1 MYEWG
6 SVGRKN
12 ELSSVLQRLDFGL
25 PDMTPEGVA
34 AARSSTQPVGE
45 PQQRII
51 EMLEGRLRC
60 VFKRG
65 TLWHE
70 CEVNMIQFSQIPGGQ
85 CLGHHHDRRD
95 KWQEGIA
102 SVAWSSST
110 GEDDERGART
120 VDARPPVP
128 GQQPPELPARWYS
141 QLISALAPALS

>member
-45 PQQRII
+45 QQQRII
-51 EMLEGRLRC
+51 EMLESRMRQ
-60 VFKRG
+60 VFKHG
-65 TLWHE
+65 TLWRDS
-70 CEVNMIQFSQIPGGQ
+70 EVNMIQLSQIPAGQ

-102 SVAWSSST
+102 SVAWSSAA
-110 GEDDERGART
+110 GDNDDRGQLLAT
-120 VDARPPVP
+120 PPT
-128 GQQPPELPARWYS
+128 PAPYNITSASS
-141 QLISALAPALS
+141 QLCFSSASELLST